1 MGSTPKTPL
10 DIRLMRRIFGVA
22 KEATVAQDNTKEIRI
37 KVTEGQLEQIRAEAE
52 RLGLTVAG
60 YVRLLA
66 LQNVMQRNL

>member
-1 MGSTPKTPL
+1 M
-10 DIRLMRRIFGVA
+10 
-22 KEATVAQDNTKEIRI
+22 AQDSTKEIRI